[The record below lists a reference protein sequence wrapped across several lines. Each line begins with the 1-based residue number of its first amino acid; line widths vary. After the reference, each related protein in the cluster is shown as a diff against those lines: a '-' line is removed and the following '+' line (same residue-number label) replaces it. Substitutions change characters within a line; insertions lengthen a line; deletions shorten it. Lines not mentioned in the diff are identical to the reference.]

1 MQCKCKGCLLT
12 WQSGVQQYS
21 FGCYFSYWKVMK
33 GKSLG
38 RGLCLLVLCKGL
50 VLAPSQ
56 FQPLKCKEPN
66 ATRNSPRFLSSARM
80 RAASAGKGEQKGVYT
95 MRRA

>member
-1 MQCKCKGCLLT
+1 
-12 WQSGVQQYS
+12 
-21 FGCYFSYWKVMK
+21 MK

-38 RGLCLLVLCKGL
+38 RSLCLLVLCKGL

-66 ATRNSPRFLSSARM
+66 ATRNSPRFLSSIRA
-80 RAASAGKGEQKGVYT
+80 RAATAGKGGQKGV
-95 MRRA
+95 